1 MRNGWRDILG
11 AWAVVA
17 GLGGGLAVAPYV
29 SGLGDTASGGVGVS
43 FDGMI
48 SVPRNTGWQPDWVAL
63 GLPAAARM
71 TLYANEDVPAW
82 ARGMT
87 PMPTTRDLAATGA
100 DEVRVCLALS
110 AANGAAAS
118 GN

>member
-63 GLPAAARM
+63 GLPAAGRM
-71 TLYANEDVPAW
+71 TLYANEDDPTW

-87 PMPTTRDLAATGA
+87 PIPTTRDLAATGA

-110 AANGAAAS
+110 AANSAAAS